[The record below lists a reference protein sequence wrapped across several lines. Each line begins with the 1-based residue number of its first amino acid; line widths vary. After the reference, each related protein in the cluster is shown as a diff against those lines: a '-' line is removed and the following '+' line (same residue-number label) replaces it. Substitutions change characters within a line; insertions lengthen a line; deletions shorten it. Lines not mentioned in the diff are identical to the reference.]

1 MVSREVRQA
10 RLLPGLVSILRT
22 VAVVRDE
29 QKKESKERT
38 ACSAE
43 VQYVKADYK
52 QLTLNRSLALPHM
65 SEIDKIFAAK
75 RIADP
80 QPSIAPSKSKK
91 KRKHKS
97 TRPQSDAPG
106 SDPPSDRKKRPE
118 PETVV
123 DPSSD
128 INPKRQKLDRTN
140 VPPKS
145 KSKRSDKDDEKTFK
159 DSRGS
164 AARKGLLSWLPHQ
177 IRHV

>member
-1 MVSREVRQA
+1 
-10 RLLPGLVSILRT
+10 
-22 VAVVRDE
+22 
-29 QKKESKERT
+29 
-38 ACSAE
+38 
-43 VQYVKADYK
+43 
-52 QLTLNRSLALPHM
+52 M

-164 AARKGLLSWLPHQ
+164 AARRTTEEGWLIYKEDELG
-177 IRHV
+177 IREDGGDTPLCPFDCDCCF